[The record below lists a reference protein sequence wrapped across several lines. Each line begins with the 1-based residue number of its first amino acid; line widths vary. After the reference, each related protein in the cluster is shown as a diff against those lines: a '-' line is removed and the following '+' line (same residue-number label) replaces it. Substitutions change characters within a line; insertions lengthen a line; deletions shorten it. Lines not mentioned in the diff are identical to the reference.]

1 MEAISTNGDVKMPI
15 STSAQISFP
24 LDIPQVDVLATR
36 QTRDGKFIIT
46 VESRQET
53 TKCGVCKQSISC
65 NYGHGKRIQLRH
77 LPILGQETYIAIRP
91 RRGQCPTCLHN
102 PTTTQE
108 LSWYEQRSP
117 HTKVYDQYLMKQLI
131 GSTVADVSLKEKIG
145 YDAVLGAL
153 QRQVASEVNWAEVQ
167 NLGAIGIDEVAYKKG
182 RKSYRAVITA
192 RQDDGTI
199 LILAVLN
206 DRKKRQLSISS

>member
-46 VESRQET
+46 VESRQEM

-206 DRKKRQLSISS
+206 DRKKRQLAISS

>member
-1 MEAISTNGDVKMPI
+1 MEAIFINGVKKMPI
-15 STSAQISFP
+15 STTAQISFP
-24 LDIPQVDVLATR
+24 LDIPQVEVLATK

-46 VESRQET
+46 VESRKET
-53 TKCGVCKQSISC
+53 TKCGVCKQVISC
-65 NYGHGKRIQLRH
+65 NYGQGQEIQLRH
-77 LPILGQETYIAIRP
+77 LPILGQETHIAIRP
-91 RRGQCPTCLHN
+91 CRAQCPRCLHN

-117 HTKVYDQYLMKQLI
+117 HTKAYDQYLMKQLI
-131 GSTVADVSLKEKIG
+131 SSTVADVSLKEKVG

-167 NLGAIGIDEVAYKKG
+167 NVGTVGIDEVAHKKG

-192 RQDDGTI
+192 RQDDGTV

-206 DRKKRQLSISS
+206 DRKKRR

>member
-1 MEAISTNGDVKMPI
+1 MGNIFINGVKRMPI
-15 STSAQISFP
+15 STSARISFP
-24 LDIPQVDVLATR
+24 LDIPQVDVLATK

-46 VESRQET
+46 VESRKKT
-53 TKCGVCKQSISC
+53 TKCGVCKQVILCS
-65 NYGHGKRIQLRH
+65 YGHGQEIQLRH

-91 RRGQCPTCLHN
+91 RRAQCPTCMHN
-102 PTTTQE
+102 PTTTQA
-108 LSWYEQRSP
+108 LNWYEQRSP
-117 HTKVYDQYLMKQLI
+117 HTKAYDRYLMKQLI
-131 GSTVADVSLKEKIG
+131 GSTVADVGLKEKVG

-167 NLGAIGIDEVAYKKG
+167 NVGTIGIDEVAHKKG

-192 RQDDGTI
+192 RQDDGTV

-206 DRKKRQLSISS
+206 DRKKRR

>member
-206 DRKKRQLSISS
+206 DRKKRQLAISS